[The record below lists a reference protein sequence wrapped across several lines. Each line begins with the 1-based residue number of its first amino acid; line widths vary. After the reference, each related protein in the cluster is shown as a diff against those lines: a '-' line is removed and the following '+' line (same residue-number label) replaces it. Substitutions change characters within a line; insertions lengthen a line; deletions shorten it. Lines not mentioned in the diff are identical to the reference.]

1 LLLTVWFTAA
11 SLCCLIALGSRRVWP
26 GWGDYPPGL
35 VLGTLNVLINLLLL
49 GALEQLPGAIVFPVS
64 SAGGVLLVTVSSAFL
79 WRERLGRV
87 VLSGVAVSMLALAL
101 INSK

>member
-1 LLLTVWFTAA
+1 M
-11 SLCCLIALGSRRVWP
+11 RP
-26 GWGDYPPGL
+26 GWRDYPPGL
-35 VLGTLNVLINLLLL
+35 VLGALNVLINLFLL

-79 WRERLGRV
+79 WRERLGRAA
-87 VLSGVAVSMLALAL
+87 LSGVAVSIVALIL